1 MNIFF
6 GTDGWR
12 AHIDTEI
19 NEETVSIAA
28 QAFADFI
35 HRDYKEKSPCV
46 ALAYDT
52 RKNSQLFATTFAE
65 VLSGNRIQVLLSDRI
80 APTPVLSYATLHLN
94 CCAGVMITASHN
106 PPSYNGI
113 KFKSRLGG
121 PFCSDDTRKVEQYL
135 YASPVV
141 RSTTHIHKMNF
152 IPAYVEHI
160 EKRIDFEIIRKA
172 ALNILIDSM
181 GGAGLTLI
189 QEILHSHNCLARS
202 ICSEASET
210 FHGRLAEPIEKN
222 LLPLKE
228 ALKEGNFALGVAT
241 DGDFG
246 LRAAIQPHRRI
257 SL

>member
-19 NEETVSIAA
+19 NEETVSVVA

-35 HRDYKEKSPCV
+35 HQDYKEKSPCV

-113 KFKSRLGG
+113 KFIAVRRSVLLGRHTKNRAI
-121 PFCSDDTRKVEQYL
+121 FICI
-135 YASPVV
+135 AS
-141 RSTTHIHKMNF
+141 STIYF
-152 IPAYVEHI
+152 
-160 EKRIDFEIIRKA
+160 
-172 ALNILIDSM
+172 
-181 GGAGLTLI
+181 
-189 QEILHSHNCLARS
+189 
-202 ICSEASET
+202 
-210 FHGRLAEPIEKN
+210 
-222 LLPLKE
+222 
-228 ALKEGNFALGVAT
+228 
-241 DGDFG
+241 
-246 LRAAIQPHRRI
+246 PHT
-257 SL
+257 

>member
-160 EKRIDFEIIRKA
+160 E
-172 ALNILIDSM
+172 NGSIL
-181 GGAGLTLI
+181 
-189 QEILHSHNCLARS
+189 R
-202 ICSEASET
+202 
-210 FHGRLAEPIEKN
+210 
-222 LLPLKE
+222 
-228 ALKEGNFALGVAT
+228 
-241 DGDFG
+241 
-246 LRAAIQPHRRI
+246 
-257 SL
+257 